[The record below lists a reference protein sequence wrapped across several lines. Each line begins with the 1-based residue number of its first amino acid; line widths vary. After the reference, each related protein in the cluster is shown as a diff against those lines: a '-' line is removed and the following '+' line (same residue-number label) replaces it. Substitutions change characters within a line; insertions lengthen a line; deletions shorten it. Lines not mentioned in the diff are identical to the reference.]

1 MPKPARRQIPSL
13 AYTSADPAGPVPRLF
28 GDGSITDTVAFF
40 NRPRGGSAAPKGYTK
55 FLLNF
60 GMESRAASH

>member
-13 AYTSADPAGPVPRLF
+13 AYTSAGPVGPFQRLF

-40 NRPRGGSAAPKGYTK
+40 NRLRGGS
-55 FLLNF
+55 
-60 GMESRAASH
+60 